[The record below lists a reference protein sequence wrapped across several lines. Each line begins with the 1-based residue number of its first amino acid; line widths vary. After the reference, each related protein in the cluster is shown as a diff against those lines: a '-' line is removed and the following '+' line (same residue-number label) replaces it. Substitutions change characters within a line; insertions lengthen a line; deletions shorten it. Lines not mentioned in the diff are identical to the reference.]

1 MRTVA
6 VDQILNRLPERA
18 RLAYTALITHPDSRL
33 DEMTGC
39 SYAYITQM
47 QLAQEMDCSLRTAAR
62 AISDLQEVGLARVLA
77 WAGAQTEVAVRVT
90 DIHLDSV
97 FGPMQVLL
105 AEMGPEEVIDH
116 ASRLLRRYWAEF
128 DEELSQSGRG
138 E

>member
-47 QLAQEMDCSLRTAAR
+47 QLADEMGCSLRTTAR
-62 AISDLQEVGLARVLA
+62 AVSDLQEVGLAKVMA
-77 WAGAQTEVAVRVT
+77 WAGATTEVAVRVT
-90 DIHLDSV
+90 DIQVTSA
-97 FGPMQVLL
+97 FGPIQILIAAMPPGEIV
-105 AEMGPEEVIDH
+105 DH
-116 ASRLLRRYWAEF
+116 AIHLLLRHWAAF
-128 DEELSQSGRG
+128 DEELSQASQS